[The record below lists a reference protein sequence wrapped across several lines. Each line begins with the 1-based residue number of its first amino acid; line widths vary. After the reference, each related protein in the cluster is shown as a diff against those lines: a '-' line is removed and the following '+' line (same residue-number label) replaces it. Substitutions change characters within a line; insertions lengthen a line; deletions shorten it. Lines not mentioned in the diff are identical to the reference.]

1 VSSIAK
7 QTPLLLAGFARVV
20 ARMPDT
26 RLEVVGEI
34 TDAEREKL
42 FPMLAELGIEGSVRL
57 HGRAEKEEYWE
68 VLQSADLAVQLR
80 SPFNAGAS
88 GAVSDCIAARVPVIT
103 TGIGWSTE
111 LPKDVVLSVPEESS
125 ADALAAEITV
135 ALRDQDLRAR
145 VWAAQDRYAS
155 ETSFAAVAERY
166 AEVLAL

>member
-1 VSSIAK
+1 
-7 QTPLLLAGFARVV
+7 
-20 ARMPDT
+20 
-26 RLEVVGEI
+26 VVGEI
-34 TDAEREKL
+34 ADEERARL
-42 FPMLAELGIEGSVRL
+42 SPMLADLGIEGSVGL

-111 LPKDVVLSVPEESS
+111 LPEDVVLSVPEESS
-125 ADALAAEITV
+125 ADGLATEMTG
-135 ALRDQDLRAR
+135 ALRDQELRAR
-145 VWAAQDRYAS
+145 IKAAQDRYAS
-155 ETSFAAVAERY
+155 ETSFARVAERY